1 MDGPY
6 VYVSLCASHH
16 FIYACDCLVSAKV
29 FCIADVWVSPKSFFL
44 PPSCPS
50 SRVPSFLFSTMNKTF
65 SWKLTSI
72 FSSSKVEKNY
82 EDGLHL
88 IPSPSSLVKIQNM
101 GWMKFAWDVKA
112 KHCWADFS
120 LSKVC
125 WQHPAMFCLYTSSK
139 LSCPKFEFSLKVKVI
154 GLNLGYLLKSSLFY
168 YVHTYICV

>member
-1 MDGPY
+1 MDGPK
-6 VYVSLCASHH
+6 VSVSLCASHH

-82 EDGLHL
+82 EDDLHL
-88 IPSPSSLVKIQNM
+88 IPSPSSLKKIQNM
-101 GWMKFAWDVKA
+101 GGIKFAWDVKA
-112 KHCWADFS
+112 KHCWAMSTEFS

-139 LSCPKFEFSLKVKVI
+139 LSCPKFELIGDRIEFS
-154 GLNLGYLLKSSLFY
+154 YLLKSSLFY

>member
-29 FCIADVWVSPKSFFL
+29 FCIADVWVSPKVFFL

-101 GWMKFAWDVKA
+101 GGMKFAWDVKA
-112 KHCWADFS
+112 KHCWATSTDFS
-120 LSKVC
+120 IQKFVDNTQQC
-125 WQHPAMFCLYTSSK
+125 FAFTHQANFPAQN
-139 LSCPKFEFSLKVKVI
+139 
-154 GLNLGYLLKSSLFY
+154 LNFHWKWRW
-168 YVHTYICV
+168 